1 MLIMIF
7 LTVYADRTMRRIA
20 IIDNCDHELFIEDIN
35 EQELEE
41 KYGGDEQ
48 KYIDDNYT
56 FEGDYSWDWIT
67 DTEYIPEGESDPMD
81 VEFTELL

>member
-1 MLIMIF
+1 
-7 LTVYADRTMRRIA
+7 MRRIA
-20 IIDNCDHELFIEDIN
+20 IIDHNEHELLIEDIN

-48 KYIDDNYT
+48 AYINDNYT

-67 DTEYIPEGESDPMD
+67 DTQYYPEGDPD
-81 VEFTELL
+81 SIEVEFKDLI

>member
-1 MLIMIF
+1 
-7 LTVYADRTMRRIA
+7 MRRIA
-20 IIDNCDHELFIEDIN
+20 IIDHSDHELFIEDVN

-48 KYIDDNYT
+48 KYIDENYT

-67 DTEYIPEGESDPMD
+67 DAEYIPEGESTPMEVD
-81 VEFTELL
+81 FAELL

>member
-1 MLIMIF
+1 MKRI
-7 LTVYADRTMRRIA
+7 VRIA
-20 IIDNCDHELFIEDIN
+20 ILDHSSHELLVEDIN
-35 EQELEE
+35 EQELEN

-67 DTEYIPEGESDPMD
+67 DTQYYPEGESDTMEVD
-81 VEFTELL
+81 FAELL